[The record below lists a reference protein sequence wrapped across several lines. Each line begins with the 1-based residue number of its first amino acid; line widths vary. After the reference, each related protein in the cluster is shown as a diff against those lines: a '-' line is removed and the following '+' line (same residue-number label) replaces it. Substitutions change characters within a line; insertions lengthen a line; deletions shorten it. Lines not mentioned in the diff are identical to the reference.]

1 MPGDDSFIKIISK
14 IGIDFSQAVQGTKT
28 LAEELNKLNRPLD
41 ELAAHAKQ
49 TAAQVAAAF
58 NQTAQAGAT
67 SITKQNRQILQQN
80 TVFARDYFTS
90 IENRARQ
97 HRAFMDRLFSP
108 QMTAHHLNWLIAG
121 VGIYGTFEV
130 LKEGLVD
137 VEKGMR
143 GLMTVLPE
151 IAHDQ
156 EVYNQAT
163 KEAID
168 LMQKYGASVDEAM
181 SAGRSF
187 GRMYKEVET
196 VMGLVNNSI
205 LLNVIDNVKLE
216 QAVRGNEAAL
226 AVYGKELKST
236 NEVLAFSSKFMDSLT
251 RLSHESMA
259 SATDLIEIIERSAA
273 AAKNAKTDIDQ
284 LMGVG
289 AAAVRA
295 TGLPGANIGNMLK
308 TVFAQLS
315 APTRKVREEIEQIGV
330 KLYDANG
337 QLRSAYDI
345 ILDLARATKDAT
357 ISQDELNEAILKAA
371 SGKFQY
377 SKLSS
382 VLGQFDEIVKNTSRS
397 IHAQG
402 ITMQMAA
409 QQLDTIERHAKMLK
423 ATLLDTFSGAGD
435 AGLRTAIKGLL
446 DTLNQLIM
454 GFNNISSTA
463 INASLALGAVILAG
477 KMIFG
482 IYSRVLPV
490 IGSVTGITAQIA
502 AASNMAAA
510 GQMSLATATNVT
522 NAAMGRLAATTAL
535 ATGGLTLLLGGLAYL
550 VYKSG
555 EAEKKQLEL
564 NQAVQENIQLS
575 QQKMMQYNTEGTFLE
590 QMRERHQQLTDQ
602 INSGKLS
609 VQELAAAQKDRAAV
623 EEAVLLL
630 VDEDIKKKIE
640 ANGVTQ
646 EEINLVIESVKQK
659 KQAELEKNKA
669 EINETNQKIRATNE
683 RIEAIKRELEAEKT
697 LLMTKS
703 PVRLGIEAAIQFKYP
718 DLARL
723 LGLGKAMGLGE
734 ELRRLEKDY
743 ADAQKRLSDLQMS
756 FIQGIGDISRLGGG
770 GIGDEDKYKLSDFT
784 DPLREAANK
793 AKLTLDDFNNTLQYT
808 DTLIQGVTTRERIF
822 DLQMRGETVPTLEQA
837 RGKYALL
844 NEVMAL
850 SARKQAQ
857 LHGAANAAREQLA
870 ELNAE
875 MDELVRRHEAGTLST
890 KEFNA
895 AVSALRPTIQA
906 LERDIAQYGNAW
918 WEAELNSYQAMRTM
932 KDFYMG
938 ALQKERD
945 LVKEAYSERM
955 QQVEDEIAAEEEAA
969 KVKIESKEKRIKAID
984 DEVNAQIKA
993 IQALIDAL
1001 DVQDTQSD
1009 REEAERQ
1016 HNQKLADLQK
1026 QKQYHELRTGLEHVK
1041 AIDEINRQI
1050 AEEEH
1055 NWQVKKQDWARDDQR
1070 KTYQNQI
1077 DSIRDQARARQDAIR
1092 QEIDDIKK
1100 ASDTKKRELQ
1110 RYYDDVQK
1118 LLSDKNLELIAGLA
1132 AADDQWYQRG
1142 LTWMQRLAQG
1152 IRDGATVLPS
1162 GARDI
1167 IREAEEATKGG
1178 GSTSG
1183 GGTSRGAGST
1193 VATIGP
1199 GQYINENGRTYM
1211 WSRQLASLLGK
1222 PVEWNEAA
1230 QMVKIG
1236 SKWFTPWRIIDD
1248 KAYVGIR
1255 DVAEALGYKVRWE
1268 DPNVI
1273 ISQAHTGAYV
1283 ARSGIAELLKGERV
1297 LSPQLTVSFDRL
1309 SNVLANFPNIPDK
1322 IALAGRMLTAGEMER
1337 IAKGMTDRLI
1347 ATLERRTGMQID
1359 KLLNVEN
1366 MDVGD
1371 GVDAEILSR
1380 ELVRAANLL
1389 RTARGGG

>member
-1 MPGDDSFIKIISK
+1 MTGDDSFIKIISR
-14 IGIDFSQAVQGTKT
+14 IGIDYSQAVKGTKD
-28 LAEELNKLNRPLD
+28 LAEEIQKLNRPLD

-67 SITKQNRQILQQN
+67 SIAKQNRQILQQN

-90 IENRARQ
+90 VENRARQ

-137 VEKGMR
+137 VEKGMK

-156 EVYNQAT
+156 EAYNQAT
-163 KEAID
+163 KESID
-168 LMQKYGASVDEAM
+168 LMQKYGASVEEVM

-216 QAVRGNEAAL
+216 QAVRGTEAAL

-315 APTRKVREEIEQIGV
+315 APTKKVREEIEQIGV

-435 AGLRTAIKGLL
+435 AGLRTAIKGML

-454 GFNNISSTA
+454 GFNNVSSTA

-502 AASNMAAA
+502 TASNMAAT

-522 NAAMGRLAATTAL
+522 NAAMGRLAATAAL
-535 ATGGLTLLLGGLAYL
+535 ATGGLTLLLGGLTYL

-555 EAEKKQLEL
+555 EAERKQLEL
-564 NQAVQENIQLS
+564 SQAIQENIQLS
-575 QQKMMQYNTEGTFLE
+575 QQKIMQYNTEGTFLE
-590 QMRERHQQLTDQ
+590 QMSARHQQLTEQ
-602 INSGKLS
+602 IDSGRLS

-630 VDEDIKKKIE
+630 VDDDIKKKIE

-659 KQAELEKNKA
+659 KQAELEKNKS

-723 LGLGKAMGLGE
+723 LGLGKAMGLGDK
-734 ELRRLEKDY
+734 LRRLEKEY
-743 ADAQKRLSDLQMS
+743 GDAQKRLTDLQMS

-770 GIGDEDKYKLSDFT
+770 GIGDEDRYKLSDFT

-793 AKLTLDDFNNTLQYT
+793 AKLTLDDFNNAVMYT
-808 DTLIQGVTTRERIF
+808 DTLLQGIATRERIF
-822 DLQMRGETVPTLEQA
+822 DLQMQGETVPTLEQA

-844 NEVMAL
+844 NEIMAL
-850 SARKQAQ
+850 NARKQLQ
-857 LHGAANAAREQLA
+857 LHEAANVAREQLA

-875 MDELVRRHEAGTLST
+875 MDDLVRRHESGALST
-890 KEFNA
+890 REFNA

-906 LERDIAQYGNAW
+906 LERDIVEYGNSW
-918 WEAELNSYQAMRTM
+918 WEAELNSIQAMRTM
-932 KDFYMG
+932 KDFYMD
-938 ALQKERD
+938 ALQRERD
-945 LVKEAYSERM
+945 AVKEAYEDRI
-955 QQVEDEIAAEEEAA
+955 QEIEDEIAAEEELTQ
-969 KVKIESKEKRIKAID
+969 KRIEQKEDRIKAID
-984 DEVNAQIKA
+984 EETDARIKA
-993 IQALIDAL
+993 IQELIDAL

-1009 REEAERQ
+1009 REEAERE
-1016 HNQKLADLQK
+1016 HNKKLADLQE
-1026 QKQYHELRTGLEHVK
+1026 QKQYHELRTGLEHAK
-1041 AIDEINRQI
+1041 AIDDINRQI

-1055 NWQVKKQDWARDDQR
+1055 AWELKKQEWAREDQR
-1070 KTYQNQI
+1070 KAYQDQI
-1077 DSIRDQARARQDAIR
+1077 DSIREQAEARKDAIR
-1092 QEIDDIKK
+1092 EEINDIKK
-1100 ASDTKKRELQ
+1100 ASDAKKRELQ
-1110 RYYDDVQK
+1110 RYYADIER
-1118 LLSDKNLELIAGLA
+1118 LLSDKNLEL
-1132 AADDQWYQRG
+1132 
-1142 LTWMQRLAQG
+1142 
-1152 IRDGATVLPS
+1152 
-1162 GARDI
+1162 
-1167 IREAEEATKGG
+1167 
-1178 GSTSG
+1178 
-1183 GGTSRGAGST
+1183 
-1193 VATIGP
+1193 
-1199 GQYINENGRTYM
+1199 
-1211 WSRQLASLLGK
+1211 
-1222 PVEWNEAA
+1222 
-1230 QMVKIG
+1230 
-1236 SKWFTPWRIIDD
+1236 
-1248 KAYVGIR
+1248 
-1255 DVAEALGYKVRWE
+1255 
-1268 DPNVI
+1268 
-1273 ISQAHTGAYV
+1273 
-1283 ARSGIAELLKGERV
+1283 
-1297 LSPQLTVSFDRL
+1297 
-1309 SNVLANFPNIPDK
+1309 
-1322 IALAGRMLTAGEMER
+1322 
-1337 IAKGMTDRLI
+1337 
-1347 ATLERRTGMQID
+1347 
-1359 KLLNVEN
+1359 
-1366 MDVGD
+1366 
-1371 GVDAEILSR
+1371 
-1380 ELVRAANLL
+1380 
-1389 RTARGGG
+1389 

>member
-14 IGIDFSQAVQGTKT
+14 IGIDFSQAVRGTKD
-28 LAEELNKLNRPLD
+28 LAEELQKLNRPLD
-41 ELAAHAKQ
+41 ELAAHARR
-49 TAAQVAAAF
+49 TAAEVAAAF
-58 NQTAQAGAT
+58 NQTTQAGVT

-80 TVFARDYFTS
+80 AVLAKDYFNS
-90 IENRARQ
+90 VENRARQ

-108 QMTAHHLNWLIAG
+108 QMTAHYLNWLIAG

-137 VEKGMR
+137 VEKGMK

-163 KEAID
+163 KESID
-168 LMQKYGASVDEAM
+168 LMQKYGASVEEVM

-216 QAVRGNEAAL
+216 QAVRGTEAAL

-315 APTRKVREEIEQIGV
+315 APTKKVREEIEQIGV

-423 ATLLDTFSGAGD
+423 ATLIDTFSGAGD
-435 AGLRTAIKGLL
+435 AGLRTAIKGML

-454 GFNNISSTA
+454 GFNNVSSTA

-502 AASNMAAA
+502 AASNMAAT

-535 ATGGLTLLLGGLAYL
+535 ATGGLTLLLGGLTYL

-555 EAEKKQLEL
+555 EAERKQLEL

-590 QMRERHQQLTDQ
+590 QMRERHQQLTEQ
-602 INSGKLS
+602 IDSGKLS

-630 VDEDIKKKIE
+630 VDEDIRKKIE

-646 EEINLVIESVKQK
+646 EEINLVIESVRQK

-669 EINETNQKIRATNE
+669 EINETNQKISATNE

-697 LLMTKS
+697 LLMAKS

-734 ELRRLEKDY
+734 ELRRLEKDF
-743 ADAQKRLSDLQMS
+743 ADAQKRLTDLQMS

-770 GIGDEDKYKLSDFT
+770 GIGDEEGKFRLSDFT
-784 DPLREAANK
+784 NPLKESTNEARLALETYANE
-793 AKLTLDDFNNTLQYT
+793 L
-808 DTLIQGVTTRERIF
+808 ERI
-822 DLQMRGETVPTLEQA
+822 DS
-837 RGKYALL
+837 LL
-844 NEVMAL
+844 
-850 SARKQAQ
+850 R
-857 LHGAANAAREQLA
+857 AASCS
-870 ELNAE
+870 
-875 MDELVRRHEAGTLST
+875 DSVLV
-890 KEFNA
+890 
-895 AVSALRPTIQA
+895 V
-906 LERDIAQYGNAW
+906 
-918 WEAELNSYQAMRTM
+918 
-932 KDFYMG
+932 
-938 ALQKERD
+938 
-945 LVKEAYSERM
+945 
-955 QQVEDEIAAEEEAA
+955 
-969 KVKIESKEKRIKAID
+969 
-984 DEVNAQIKA
+984 
-993 IQALIDAL
+993 
-1001 DVQDTQSD
+1001 
-1009 REEAERQ
+1009 
-1016 HNQKLADLQK
+1016 
-1026 QKQYHELRTGLEHVK
+1026 
-1041 AIDEINRQI
+1041 
-1050 AEEEH
+1050 
-1055 NWQVKKQDWARDDQR
+1055 QVK
-1070 KTYQNQI
+1070 
-1077 DSIRDQARARQDAIR
+1077 S
-1092 QEIDDIKK
+1092 
-1100 ASDTKKRELQ
+1100 KR
-1110 RYYDDVQK
+1110 V
-1118 LLSDKNLELIAGLA
+1118 
-1132 AADDQWYQRG
+1132 
-1142 LTWMQRLAQG
+1142 
-1152 IRDGATVLPS
+1152 
-1162 GARDI
+1162 
-1167 IREAEEATKGG
+1167 
-1178 GSTSG
+1178 
-1183 GGTSRGAGST
+1183 
-1193 VATIGP
+1193 
-1199 GQYINENGRTYM
+1199 
-1211 WSRQLASLLGK
+1211 
-1222 PVEWNEAA
+1222 
-1230 QMVKIG
+1230 
-1236 SKWFTPWRIIDD
+1236 
-1248 KAYVGIR
+1248 
-1255 DVAEALGYKVRWE
+1255 
-1268 DPNVI
+1268 
-1273 ISQAHTGAYV
+1273 
-1283 ARSGIAELLKGERV
+1283 
-1297 LSPQLTVSFDRL
+1297 VS
-1309 SNVLANFPNIPDK
+1309 
-1322 IALAGRMLTAGEMER
+1322 
-1337 IAKGMTDRLI
+1337 
-1347 ATLERRTGMQID
+1347 
-1359 KLLNVEN
+1359 
-1366 MDVGD
+1366 
-1371 GVDAEILSR
+1371 
-1380 ELVRAANLL
+1380 
-1389 RTARGGG
+1389 